1 MLVDVPSGL
10 TLALDRHGDDGAPA
24 VLLLHGLSGA
34 RDAWTR
40 VVDALSPGVTGG
52 RWQVLAIDLRGH
64 GDSSRAGSVTDYRAT
79 AYAED
84 IAGLIEVLDLAP
96 AVVVGHSLGGLTAAA
111 LASAHPSLVRGVLL
125 EDPPHFEGDAAVRNA
140 SPVAAFFPKLV
151 AAVRALQAASAPA
164 VDYLPLVRGTVDPA
178 DEEQRCGAL
187 RRWDPTTME
196 AAIGGVVWEGFD
208 PLATIAVP
216 MTIVAADPAAGA
228 VFKPHDGERVL
239 GANPGAR
246 LATIAGASH
255 NVHAPATLDAFLAEL
270 SRFLDEVLPA
280 GERAGG

>member
-1 MLVDVPSGL
+1 MPAVLVDVPTGL
-10 TLALDRHGDDGAPA
+10 TLALDRHGDHGAPA
-24 VLLLHGLSGA
+24 VLLLHGLSGG

-40 VVDALSPGVTGG
+40 VVDALAPGVAGG
-52 RWQVLAIDLRGH
+52 RWQVLPVDLRGH
-64 GDSSRAGSVTDYRAT
+64 GDSSRAGSMADYRAT

-84 IAGLIEVLDLAP
+84 IAGLIEVLGLAP

-111 LASAHPSLVRGVLL
+111 LATAHPSLVRGVLL
-125 EDPPHFEGDAAVRNA
+125 EDPPHFEGDATVRNA

-151 AAVRALQAASAPA
+151 AAVRALQAVAAP
-164 VDYLPLVRGTVDPA
+164 VEDYLPLVRGTVDPA

-196 AAIGGVVWEGFD
+196 AAIHGVVWEGFD
-208 PLATIAVP
+208 PLATLAVP

-239 GANPGAR
+239 AANPGAR
-246 LATIAGASH
+246 LATVAGASH
-255 NVHAPATLDAFLAEL
+255 NVHAPGTLAEFLVEL

-280 GERAGG
+280 A